1 MKRLFAIIIALLCL
15 SAVLVGAPVGAAN
28 ANVGYVDFSF
38 GSAPGTDPTADKPQ
52 SKLWYNDGRWWAVM
66 YHSGSSTWH
75 IYKLNWPS
83 QWVDT
88 GTVIDSRP
96 TSRADVLWDDAA
108 KKLYI
113 ASLVRFS
120 STNQGQFSR
129 YSYSSASQ
137 TYSLDSGFPAVMMT
151 GSAET
156 LAMDRDSTGQFW
168 ITYTQ
173 GSKVYVNRST
183 GSDNTWGTPFV
194 VPGPTSATSLN
205 SDDISSLVAYTDNDG
220 SSIGVLWSNH
230 NSPSSMYF
238 SHHRDSDADTSWQS
252 VEQIYTANCA
262 ADDHI
267 NLKSLQSD
275 ASGAIYAAVKTSFG
289 DGGCGG
295 SSSSPLLRLVV
306 RKPNNTWA
314 WATFATVGDD
324 ETRPQVLLDTT
335 NRKVYMFATS
345 PTSCGVIYMK
355 STSMDNLSFPTGK
368 GTPFVSSSTYTCLN
382 NVTSTKQTVN
392 AATGLVVMASDE
404 SKLFYMHNTLDLGAP
419 PSDTTAPTVTSKSPA
434 ANATSVA
441 TGTSVTATFSEAVTG
456 VSGSTFTLTPAGGAD
471 VAATVSYNSSTNT
484 ATLVPS
490 VALNPNTT
498 YTASL
503 APAITDAA
511 GNPLAATSW
520 SFITASAP
528 PPDTTPPT
536 VTNQSPAA
544 NATGVATSASV
555 TAAFS
560 EAVAGVSGSTFTLT
574 GPAGAVA
581 ATVSYNSSTK
591 VATLAPSAALAANTT
606 YTANLT
612 SGIADTSGNSLAA
625 TGWSFTTGNAVSNT
639 QIKAITFE
647 NGSLTDA
654 TTGADAVVGTVMLE
668 SSTPLD
674 GSYAATINSS
684 SGYLREDFTGVNEL
698 YASFY
703 LRLNAAPTASSRML
717 LISNGSTSA
726 GNIYLTT
733 SRTLQLRNGS
743 TTIGTSAALT
753 VGTLYKV
760 GLHQK
765 AGSGNAVVEA
775 YVTPVGS
782 AFGSPFASSSTQSF
796 TTQATRLSLGATNS
810 SATNITVDDITLD
823 TAGFGGGSTP
833 ADTTP
838 PTVTAAAPAN
848 NASDVSLSS
857 AVTATFSEAVTGVST
872 SSFYMTGPNG
882 TVAANVSYNSANKTA
897 TLQPSALLSPGAA
910 YSVFLTGTI
919 KDTTNNALAPVQW
932 SFTTTVPPADT
943 TPPTITSVSPV
954 ANATNVGA
962 GTSIKVTFSEPVVN
976 VSTSTF
982 TLSPGGPSIA
992 ATVSY
997 DNATN
1002 TATLVP
1008 SAALQPNT
1016 QYTATVW
1023 SDITDTAGNPL
1034 NSYSWL
1040 FTTASAPVDSTP
1052 PTVTSKSPAANASNV
1067 SRNLNVLVGFSEAVT
1082 GVSAST
1088 FTLSGP
1094 NGPVAAGVA
1103 YLPGNT
1109 ATLTPSVT
1117 LDANTTYT
1125 VNLSSGIADTAG
1137 NPLAATSWSFTTA
1150 GATSATQIKAMT
1162 FENGSLTN
1170 ATTGADSVVGTVAL
1184 ETANPLKG
1192 AFSATINNSSG
1203 YLREDFTAVDEVYT
1217 SFYLRVNA
1225 LGSNARLAL
1234 ITNGSASAGNIYL
1247 TSTGALQLRNG
1258 STVIGVNS
1266 AALTP
1271 GTLYRVGLHQKK
1283 GTGGNAVLEAYVA
1296 VGDAAFGSPF
1306 ASSAAQSFTT
1316 QATRFSLGA
1325 TNSAAMNVTVDTV
1338 VLDTAGF

>member
-1 MKRLFAIIIALLCL
+1 MKRLFRIITALLCL
-15 SAVLVGAPVGAAN
+15 GALLVGAPVSAAN
-28 ANVGYVDFSF
+28 SNVGYVDFSF
-38 GSAPGTDPTADKPQ
+38 GSAPGTDVTADKPQ

-75 IYKLNWPS
+75 IYKLSWPS

-129 YSYSSASQ
+129 YSYSAASQ

-183 GSDNTWGTPFV
+183 NSDSSWGTPFV

-252 VEQIYTANCA
+252 VEQIYTATCA

-289 DGGCGG
+289 DSGCGG
-295 SSSSPLLRLVV
+295 SSTSPLLRLVV

-355 STSMDNLSFPTGK
+355 SSSMDNLSFPTGK

-382 NVTSTKQTVN
+382 NVTSTKQTVS

-419 PSDTTAPTVTSKSPA
+419 PADTTAPTVTGKSPAANATGVATGTSVTATFSEAVAGVSGTSFTLTPSGGADVAATVTYDSASKTATLVPSAALSPNTTYTASLAPTITDAAGNPLAATSWSFTTAAADTTAPTVTSQSPAANATGVASSASVTASFSEAVTGVSASTFALSGPGGAVAASVSYNSSTKVATLVPSAALSPNTTYTASLAPTITDAAGNPLAATSWSFATGSAASNTQIKAMTFENGSLTDATSGADSVVGTVALETAAPLKGAYSATINTSSGYLREDFTAADELYASFYLRVNGLGANARLALISNGSASVGAIYLTSTGALQLRNGSTVIGANTAALTPGTLYRVGLHQKKGTGGNAVLEAFLAVGDAAFATPFASSAVQTFTTQATRFSLGATNSAAVNVTVDSVVLDMAGFSGGANPPADTTAPTVTGQSPA

-441 TGTSVTATFSEAVTG
+441 TGASVTATFSEAVTG
-456 VSGSTFTLTPAGGAD
+456 VSGSTFTLSGPGGA
-471 VAATVSYNSSTNT
+471 VAATVSYNSGTNT
-484 ATLVPS
+484 ATLAPS
-490 VALNPNTT
+490 AALAAGTT
-498 YTASL
+498 YSASL
-503 APAITDAA
+503 TSGIADAA

-520 SFITASAP
+520 SFA
-528 PPDTTPPT
+528 
-536 VTNQSPAA
+536 
-544 NATGVATSASV
+544 
-555 TAAFS
+555 TAA
-560 EAVAGVSGSTFTLT
+560 
-574 GPAGAVA
+574 
-581 ATVSYNSSTK
+581 
-591 VATLAPSAALAANTT
+591 
-606 YTANLT
+606 
-612 SGIADTSGNSLAA
+612 
-625 TGWSFTTGNAVSNT
+625 
-639 QIKAITFE
+639 
-647 NGSLTDA
+647 
-654 TTGADAVVGTVMLE
+654 
-668 SSTPLD
+668 
-674 GSYAATINSS
+674 
-684 SGYLREDFTGVNEL
+684 
-698 YASFY
+698 
-703 LRLNAAPTASSRML
+703 
-717 LISNGSTSA
+717 
-726 GNIYLTT
+726 
-733 SRTLQLRNGS
+733 
-743 TTIGTSAALT
+743 
-753 VGTLYKV
+753 
-760 GLHQK
+760 
-765 AGSGNAVVEA
+765 
-775 YVTPVGS
+775 
-782 AFGSPFASSSTQSF
+782 
-796 TTQATRLSLGATNS
+796 
-810 SATNITVDDITLD
+810 
-823 TAGFGGGSTP
+823 
-833 ADTTP
+833 ADTTA
-838 PTVTAAAPAN
+838 PTVTAVAPAS
-848 NASDVSLSS
+848 NASDVSLST
-857 AVTATFSEAVTGVST
+857 AATATFSEAVTGVGP

-882 TVAANVSYNSANKTA
+882 TVAAMVSYNSASSTA

-910 YSVFLTGTI
+910 YTVFLTNSV
-919 KDTTNNALAPVQW
+919 KDAAGNALAPAQW

-943 TPPTITSVSPV
+943 TAPTIVSVSPA
-954 ANATNVGA
+954 ANATGVA
-962 GTSIKVTFSEPVVN
+962 SSASVKVTFSEPVVN
-976 VSTSTF
+976 VSTATF

-997 DNATN
+997 DSATS

-1023 SDITDTAGNPL
+1023 SQITDTAGNPL
-1034 NSYSWL
+1034 NAYSWL
-1040 FTTASAPVDSTP
+1040 FTTGSA
-1052 PTVTSKSPAANASNV
+1052 ASN
-1067 SRNLNVLVGFSEAVT
+1067 
-1082 GVSAST
+1082 
-1088 FTLSGP
+1088 
-1094 NGPVAAGVA
+1094 
-1103 YLPGNT
+1103 
-1109 ATLTPSVT
+1109 
-1117 LDANTTYT
+1117 
-1125 VNLSSGIADTAG
+1125 
-1137 NPLAATSWSFTTA
+1137 
-1150 GATSATQIKAMT
+1150 TQIKAMT
-1162 FENGSLTN
+1162 FENGSLTD

-1184 ETANPLKG
+1184 ETAAPLKG
-1192 AFSATINNSSG
+1192 AYSATINTSSG
-1203 YLREDFTAVDEVYT
+1203 YLREDFTAADELYA
-1217 SFYLRVNA
+1217 SFYLRLNG
-1225 LGSNARLAL
+1225 LGANARLAL

-1283 GTGGNAVLEAYVA
+1283 GTGGNGVLEAFLA
-1296 VGDAAFGSPF
+1296 VGDAAFATPF
-1306 ASSAAQSFTT
+1306 ASSSVQTFTT

-1325 TNSAAMNVTVDTV
+1325 TNSAAVNVTVDAV
-1338 VLDTAGF
+1338 VLDTTGF